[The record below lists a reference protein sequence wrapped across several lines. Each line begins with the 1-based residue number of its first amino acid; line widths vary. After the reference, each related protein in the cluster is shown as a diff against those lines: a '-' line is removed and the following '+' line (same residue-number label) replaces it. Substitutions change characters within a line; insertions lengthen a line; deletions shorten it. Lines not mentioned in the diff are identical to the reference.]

1 MSNNYFGY
9 SKAELHA
16 IVKLADG
23 KMDMPAAAAAATEE
37 LEKNL
42 PFNYFE
48 IFFVSNFLMPR
59 QSLE

>member
-1 MSNNYFGY
+1 M
-9 SKAELHA
+9 
-16 IVKLADG
+16 G
-23 KMDMPAAAAAATEE
+23 KMDMPAAAAEATEE